1 MIESTK
7 SEIKESVEQFEFPCL
22 LESKLGDKIVFAIDS
37 TVNGGV
43 FSGFVIQ
50 VSENAPLSDS
60 YQLGFYSMN
69 WAMDQFHEYTGT
81 VTLKNI

>member
-22 LESKLGDKIVFAIDS
+22 LESKDKIVFAIDS
-37 TVNGGV
+37 TENGRV

-50 VSENAPLSDS
+50 VSKDAPE
-60 YQLGFYSMN
+60 LGFYSMN